1 MGDGGGGDG
10 GSAVMASGGGAC
22 AGSGG
27 VSERDCCRLPGVIQ
41 ELWEDLPYSF
51 PFFLEF
57 LLNKGGCRS
66 WWCVLGEVTEVHVID
81 IFVGIDFQDLLSNFF
96 DCGRFLKE

>member
-22 AGSGG
+22 VGSGG

-57 LLNKGGCRS
+57 LLNKGGC
-66 WWCVLGEVTEVHVID
+66 
-81 IFVGIDFQDLLSNFF
+81 
-96 DCGRFLKE
+96 

>member
-10 GSAVMASGGGAC
+10 GSAVMASGRGTC
-22 AGSGG
+22 VGSGG

-41 ELWEDLPYSF
+41 ELWEDLPYSL

-66 WWCVLGEVTEVHVID
+66 WRCVLGEVTEVHVID
-81 IFVGIDFQDLLSNFF
+81 IFVGVDFQDLLSNFF